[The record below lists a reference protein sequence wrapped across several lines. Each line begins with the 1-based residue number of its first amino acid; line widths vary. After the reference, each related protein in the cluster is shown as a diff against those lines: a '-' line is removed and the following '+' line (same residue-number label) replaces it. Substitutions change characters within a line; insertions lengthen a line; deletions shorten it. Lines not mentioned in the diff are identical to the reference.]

1 MERNEFLRLL
11 GTGTLAACAG
21 CALQSCSDDVV
32 VVSPS
37 IPPPTGVDFTLNLTE
52 PANAALQTAGGS
64 LSKDGLIIARLS
76 ATEFAAL
83 SRSCT
88 HQGTLVNYQSTPMN
102 FLCPNHGSRFAST
115 GSVING
121 PAAVP
126 LKKYNTEL
134 TGDNLRVFS

>member
-1 MERNEFLRLL
+1 MERKEFLKLL

-21 CALQSCSDDVV
+21 CALQSCSDDAVV
-32 VVSPS
+32 ASS

-52 PANAALQTAGGS
+52 PANVALQNVGGS

-76 ATEFAAL
+76 TTEFAAL

-88 HQGTLVNYQSTPMN
+88 HQGTLVNYQNTPMN
-102 FLCPNHGSRFAST
+102 FLCPNHGSRFAAT

-121 PAAVP
+121 PAVLP

-134 TGDNLRVFS
+134 TGDSLRVFS